1 MAEYQHRPD
10 QGPATDKNFMLYI
23 LLAFILVVALSQFIF
38 KTPPPSSQQPTPPAG
53 QSQPQPQPQPSA
65 TPQASTPKNNA
76 PVVPV
81 ATKQAQSEA
90 ATVIENDLYKI
101 TFSNRG
107 AQVKSWVLKKYKDDK
122 GNQLELVNAAA
133 AARMGQPLSLWTY
146 DEGLR
151 KKLNDVLYLQN
162 SGNPVNGKTLT
173 APAALSFDYADQD
186 VTVHKSF
193 SFDHS
198 YVVKVETLVTRN
210 GVTVPAYPAWPSALG
225 DQVTAPGFATGRVV
239 WRMPEGVQRQPA
251 YESHWFKANSWVIGG
266 NTTPGPFHWAGVTD
280 QYFAAVFM
288 PANPQSSAMVTL
300 HEPMEIPKDPNN
312 PQSNEKE
319 VVHLLGAA
327 VGNPSATTQEELFVG
342 PKAVD
347 VLDSVK
353 AHGLN
358 GEPGSGPDLEG
369 VIDFGTFGWF
379 AKLLFRALNWTHDR
393 LVPNW
398 GWAIIVLTFL
408 INLVFLPLRLSQM
421 KTSLKMQKMQPQVEA
436 IKRKYEKYTLRD
448 QEKQQQKQQ
457 ELMALY
463 KEQGVNMYSGCL
475 PLLLQLPI
483 LYAFYAVL
491 ANTVELRQAIWL
503 WIHDLSAADPWHL
516 LPVLTVFSMFIVQRA
531 SPQPGIDAAQRR
543 MMNVMMPLMFGFMTW
558 TVASGL
564 ALYWATSN
572 LISLLQQ
579 WAMNQTSLG
588 REIKELQLKRLR
600 KKNK

>member
-1 MAEYQHRPD
+1 MPEYQHRPD
-10 QGPATDKNFMLYI
+10 QGPTGDKNFMLYMVMAF
-23 LLAFILVVALSQFIF
+23 LLVMLLSQFLF
-38 KTPPPSSQQPTPPAG
+38 KSQPQPSQQPTPAAT
-53 QSQPQPQPQPSA
+53 QNQPQPSG
-65 TPQASTPKNNA
+65 TPPVSTPKNTA
-76 PVVPV
+76 PAPPV

-90 ATVIENDLYKI
+90 ETVIENGLYKI
-101 TFSNRG
+101 TFTNHG

-122 GNQLELVNAAA
+122 GNPLELVNAHAA
-133 AARMGQPLSLWTY
+133 AQMGLPLSLWTY
-146 DEGLR
+146 DESLR

-162 SGNPVNGKTLT
+162 SENPGGAKTLA
-173 APAALSFDYADQD
+173 APASLSFDYADQD
-186 VTVHKSF
+186 VTIHKSF

-198 YVVKVETLVTRN
+198 YVVKIETSVTRN
-210 GVTVPAYPAWPSALG
+210 GVPVQAYPAWPSSLG
-225 DQVTAPGFATGRVV
+225 DQVTAAGYATGRVV
-239 WRMPEGVQRQPA
+239 WRTLDGVQRQPA
-251 YESHWFKANSWVIGG
+251 AEKHFFKANTWVIGG
-266 NTTPGPFHWAGVTD
+266 NTIPGPFYWTGVSD

-300 HEPMEIPKDPNN
+300 HEPLEIPKDPSN
-312 PQSNEKE
+312 PQSSEKE
-319 VVHLLGAA
+319 IVHPLGVA
-327 VGNPSATTQEELFVG
+327 VGNPNAATRTELFVG

-353 AHGLN
+353 SYGLN
-358 GEPGSGPDLEG
+358 GEPGASPDLEG

-379 AKLLFRALNWTHDR
+379 AKMLFRALNWTHDH

-398 GWAIIVLTFL
+398 GWAIVLLTFI
-408 INLVFLPLRLSQM
+408 INLIFLPLRLTQM
-421 KTSLKMQKMQPQVEA
+421 KTSLKMQKIQPQA
-436 IKRKYEKYTLRD
+436 DSIKKKYEKYGLRD

-463 KEQGVNMYSGCL
+463 KTEGVNMYSGCL

-483 LYAFYAVL
+483 LWAFYAVL
-491 ANTVELRQAIWL
+491 ANTVELRQANWL
-503 WIHDLSAADPWHL
+503 WIRDLSAADPWHL
-516 LPVLTVFSMFIVQRA
+516 LPVLTVLSMFIVQRA
-531 SPQPGIDAAQRR
+531 TPQPGIDAAQRR

-572 LISLLQQ
+572 AISLLQQ
-579 WAMNQTSLG
+579 WAMNQTRLG